1 MHSFDFSFHWG
12 CCTLRL
18 LLNARISDSIGS
30 APYPGTQFDLSFTS
44 PSAFY
49 SEASLCLLFLILLLC
64 SLLFYIVDC
73 QLMQSLNSWQEVLL
87 VSVVISMCKE
97 CCSSIL
103 SLPCYKPTDVVVPSQ
118 PFFFFVTVIVEKG
131 CCNVCGTCL
140 EKVLFPFSFS
150 FHF

>member
-64 SLLFYIVDC
+64 SLLFYIVDY

-97 CCSSIL
+97 CCSSIF

-118 PFFFFVTVIVEKG
+118 PFFFLLQLLWRRGVAMFVG
-131 CCNVCGTCL
+131 
-140 EKVLFPFSFS
+140 
-150 FHF
+150 HA